1 MTCSSIDHRCAV
13 SLLLAAFVLC
23 GNAAS
28 QSLFNESDP
37 AAPVR
42 MINGDRAVL
51 EAREERRDLGC
62 NISPAKPAL
71 GFDLRFHSGY
81 ELSIPLKELA
91 GPGNTL
97 LMVFRVT
104 PESRNQDVRYFFQR
118 VAVPEISPDAGG
130 SAYLGGTFDVGE
142 GRYSVDWLVRD
153 ASERYCSSSWDIEAK
168 LPEEGLHAGMRIA
181 PGAVQAS
188 EPTQFNPEPP
198 VVREGTENC
207 LNVRILINF
216 APQRAG
222 LAVLQPIDT
231 SALVSILRTIA
242 RDPRIGTFSVV
253 AFNLQEQRIIYRQEN
268 ADHIDFPALGEAIET
283 LNLGKVDLKRL
294 EQKHGETEFLATLIQ
309 NELGGQDQ
317 PDALIFAGPKAM
329 LDQNVSTESLRE
341 IGKVDYPV
349 FYMNYNLRPQEV
361 PWRDSIGRAV
371 RFFRGQEFTITRPR
385 DVWSAVTEILAR
397 VVRTRDVRRASGGPI
412 DQR

>member
-1 MTCSSIDHRCAV
+1 MTCSSPKHRCAV
-13 SLLLAAFVLC
+13 SLLAAFVLC

-62 NISPAKPAL
+62 NISPVKPAL

-81 ELSIPLKELA
+81 EVSIPLKELA
-91 GPGNTL
+91 GQGNTL

-104 PESRNQDVRYFFQR
+104 PEGRSQDVRYFFQR

-153 ASERYCSSSWDIEAK
+153 AYERYCSSSWDIEAK
-168 LPEEGLHAGMRIA
+168 PPEEELRAGMRIA
-181 PGAVQAS
+181 PGEVQAS

-198 VVREGTENC
+198 VPRESTEDS

-216 APQRAG
+216 APQRASS
-222 LAVLQPIDT
+222 AVLQPIDT
-231 SALVSILRTIA
+231 AALVSILRTIA

-268 ADHIDFPALGEAIET
+268 ADHIDFPALGKALET
-283 LNLGKVDLKRL
+283 LNLGTVDLKRL

-329 LDQNVSTESLRE
+329 LDQNVPTESLRE

-361 PWRDSIGRAV
+361 PWRDAIGRAV
-371 RFFRGQEFTITRPR
+371 RFFRGQEFTISRPR
-385 DVWSAVTEILAR
+385 DVWSAVTEIVAR
-397 VVRTRDVRRASGGPI
+397 VVRTREVRRASGGPI
-412 DQR
+412 EQR

>member
-1 MTCSSIDHRCAV
+1 MTCSSINRLCVV
-13 SLLLAAFVLC
+13 SFAAAFALG

-28 QSLFNESDP
+28 QTLFNESDP

-51 EAREERRDLGC
+51 ETREERRDLNC
-62 NISPAKPAL
+62 DISPVKPAL

-91 GPGNTL
+91 GRGNTL
-97 LMVFRVT
+97 TMIFRVT
-104 PESRNQDVRYFFQR
+104 PEGRSEDVRYFFQR
-118 VAVPEISPDAGG
+118 VAVPEISPEAGG
-130 SAYLGGTFDVGE
+130 NAYLQGGFDVGE
-142 GRYSVDWLVRD
+142 GKYSVDWIMRD
-153 ASERYCSSSWDIEAK
+153 SSERYCSSSWDTEAE
-168 LPEEGLHAGMRIA
+168 LPEEELRAGMRIA
-181 PGAVQAS
+181 PGAIQAS
-188 EPTQFNPEPP
+188 EPTQFKPEPP
-198 VVREGTENC
+198 VVRAGADTP

-222 LAVLQPIDT
+222 SAVLQPLDT

-268 ADHIDFPALGEAIET
+268 ENQIDFPALGDALET
-283 LNLGKVDLKRL
+283 LKLGTVDLKRL
-294 EQKHGETEFLATLIQ
+294 EQKHGETEFLSTLIQ

-329 LDQNVSTESLRE
+329 LDQNVSTESLKE

-385 DVWSAVTEILAR
+385 DVWSAVTEIVAR
-397 VVRTRDVRRASGGPI
+397 VVRTRNVRRASGAPME
-412 DQR
+412 